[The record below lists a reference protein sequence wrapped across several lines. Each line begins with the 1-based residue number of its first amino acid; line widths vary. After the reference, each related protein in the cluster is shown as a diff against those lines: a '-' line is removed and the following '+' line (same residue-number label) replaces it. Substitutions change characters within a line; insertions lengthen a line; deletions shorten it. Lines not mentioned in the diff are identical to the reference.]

1 MSGSLQERGSVLSA
15 VLSATL
21 PENEKVSSVSIAC
34 KVYFCQD
41 ESVCLFQE
49 VIFRVPVNEQRAP
62 GEHNIALRYGL
73 SPRASS
79 VDFPQYA
86 QGV

>member
-49 VIFRVPVNEQRAP
+49 VILP
-62 GEHNIALRYGL
+62 G
-73 SPRASS
+73 AS
-79 VDFPQYA
+79 Q
-86 QGV
+86 